1 MENTGSCGTDSQF
14 ATVSTLEGKNPCA
27 TTLIALLIPY
37 STPPTLPPPSLP
49 PFHPTAGTD
58 DRGRWQWSDPET
70 SSPLPVGRPSRGWA
84 LDWKGQEKDDSEGS
98 RKTLRGGSN
107 GRAGAE
113 TERQAGPGTFQ
124 RACERAHGN
133 VLQDA
138 TLDLLDA

>member
-1 MENTGSCGTDSQF
+1 MERPRDVF
-14 ATVSTLEGKNPCA
+14 P
-27 TTLIALLIPY
+27 
-37 STPPTLPPPSLP
+37 TPGGPTKQRMGPSM
-49 PFHPTAGTD
+49 
-58 DRGRWQWSDPET
+58 
-70 SSPLPVGRPSRGWA
+70 
-84 LDWKGQEKDDSEGS
+84 DWKGQEKDDSEGS